1 MNICLSL
8 WSHAFEFKFTASGDL
23 WRMENEYT
31 WDGALQRA
39 KLAVLANDDGN
50 GDGGLSDRDFTL
62 PVSSLSAAPEYPSST
77 FNMKLLS
84 QMPYSVQIHNNPGR
98 NFDIGWTRAEQ
109 AKNSRFH
116 GGSYGYHSAIVEDS
130 ITDSQRIEAG
140 SALDFSSTNF
150 HVKQRRPKTSQKLNK
165 DSQDIFDLQHVQEN
179 RDSRCPSLSLS
190 TTSSLVTNDS
200 PAYKFSCPTRSTGC
214 TAVDDTE
221 DNPATPTLEPSPKVA
236 NINQTLTHS
245 RSPSTTFVP
254 SSILNGGR
262 RTMSP
267 DRARKV
273 NEFGLF
279 INPNYKGEITDFDL
293 RNAMC
298 PSDENCAVRIHR
310 IDSNATLYE
319 IFQIITHGKVLS
331 FHLNPA
337 VEGIHA
343 YAAARLVFI
352 TRAAAESFIFDARSP
367 QGLHVRGQRIEALWN
382 RDKVSSTET
391 RYEKMSRVIRIK
403 GPPQAI
409 SVGILTRF
417 FRTQFAFQLVS
428 SKEWVEHDGYRVV
441 ELAFSSIRAQ
451 SESAVK
457 CFRQFVDQKAP
468 DAGYRVW
475 YSRDPCCPIE
485 ASPSDRKDFRQMGSW
500 R

>member
-1 MNICLSL
+1 M
-8 WSHAFEFKFTASGDL
+8 
-23 WRMENEYT
+23 RYT
-31 WDGALQRA
+31 KAERA
-39 KLAVLANDDGN
+39 
-50 GDGGLSDRDFTL
+50 R
-62 PVSSLSAAPEYPSST
+62 
-77 FNMKLLS
+77 
-84 QMPYSVQIHNNPGR
+84 NP
-98 NFDIGWTRAEQ
+98 
-109 AKNSRFH
+109 RFH
-116 GGSYGYHSAIVEDS
+116 GGSYGYHSVGFENS
-130 ITDSQRIEAG
+130 IKDSQRVDTA
-140 SALDFSSTNF
+140 SALDLSSPDL
-150 HVKQRRPKTSQKLNK
+150 HVEQRRSKPSQKLNN
-165 DSQDIFDLQHVQEN
+165 DSQNTFDLQHPQEN
-179 RDSRCPSLSLS
+179 RGSRCPSLSLS
-190 TTSSLVTNDS
+190 TTSSLLTNDT
-200 PAYKFSCPTRSTGC
+200 PAYQFSYPTRIT
-214 TAVDDTE
+214 TVDDTKYNSE
-221 DNPATPTLEPSPKVA
+221 TPTLEPSPKMS
-236 NINQTLTHS
+236 NIDRTSTHS
-245 RSPSTTFVP
+245 RSSSAPFVP

-273 NEFGLF
+273 NEVGIF

-337 VEGIHA
+337 VEGIHT
-343 YAAARLVFI
+343 YAAARLVFV
-352 TRAAAESFIFDARSP
+352 TRAAAESFISDARSP
-367 QGLHVRGQRIEALWN
+367 QGLHIRGQRIEALWN
-382 RDKVSSTET
+382 RDRVSSTES

-409 SVGILTRF
+409 SVAILTQF
-417 FRTQFAFQLVS
+417 FRTQFAFHLVS

-468 DAGYRVW
+468 DSGYRIW
-475 YSRDPCCPIE
+475 YSRDPCSLIE
-485 ASPSDRKDFRQMGSW
+485 VLPSDRRDFRQMRSW

>member
-1 MNICLSL
+1 
-8 WSHAFEFKFTASGDL
+8 
-23 WRMENEYT
+23 MENAYT

-39 KLAVLANDDGN
+39 KLAVLANDN
-50 GDGGLSDRDFTL
+50 GDGDDGLSDTDFTS
-62 PVSSLSAAPEYPSST
+62 PVSAFPVAAECSSST
-77 FNMKLLS
+77 LHGNLKLLS
-84 QMPYSVQIHNNPGR
+84 QTPYSLQTPYSVQLHNNRGEMY
-98 NFDIGWTRAEQ
+98 NIGLTRAER

-116 GGSYGYHSAIVEDS
+116 AGSYGHHSAILENS
-130 ITDSQRIEAG
+130 ITDSQRVEAG
-140 SALDFSSTNF
+140 STLDCSSTNF
-150 HVKQRRPKTSQKLNK
+150 HVEQRRPKTSRKLNK
-165 DSQDIFDLQHVQEN
+165 DSQDIFDIENVQES

-190 TTSSLVTNDS
+190 TTSSLATNDS
-200 PAYKFSCPTRSTGC
+200 PIYQFTYPTRSTGC
-214 TAVDDTE
+214 TAIDDTE
-221 DNPATPTLEPSPKVA
+221 DNHPATPTLERSPKMA
-236 NINQTLTHS
+236 NINQTSTNS

-262 RTMSP
+262 RTMTP
-267 DRARKV
+267 DRARKA
-273 NEFGLF
+273 NEIGIF

-298 PSDENCAVRIHR
+298 PSNENCAVRIHR

-337 VEGIHA
+337 VEGVHA

-352 TRAAAESFIFDARSP
+352 TRAAAESFISDARSP

-382 RDKVSSTET
+382 RDKVSTTEG

-403 GPPQAI
+403 GPPQEI

-417 FRTQFAFQLVS
+417 FKTQFAFQLVS

-457 CFRQFVDQKAP
+457 CFRQYVDQKAP
-468 DAGYRVW
+468 NAGFRVW

-485 ASPSDRKDFRQMGSW
+485 VPPSDRRDFRQIGSW